1 MARKK
6 TSKES
11 KTKSQKVT
19 AIMPSDL
26 ILNLK
31 KATNSK
37 TITESLIKASEDYL
51 RREKF
56 KKLHEEIQKKPLE
69 FTMSWQEL
77 KAINRKIT

>member
-1 MARKK
+1 MVRKK
-6 TSKES
+6 AAKRPKS
-11 KTKSQKVT
+11 KSQKVT
-19 AIMPSDL
+19 AIMPSEL

-56 KKLHEEIQKKPLE
+56 KKLHEEIQLNPLE